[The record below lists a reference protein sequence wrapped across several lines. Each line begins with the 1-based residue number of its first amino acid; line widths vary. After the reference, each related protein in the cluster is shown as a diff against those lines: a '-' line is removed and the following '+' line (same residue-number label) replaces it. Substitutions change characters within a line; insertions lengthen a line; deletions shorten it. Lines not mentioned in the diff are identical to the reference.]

1 MVASSPSTP
10 WIIPPPQRFDAPL
23 RLFCFPPAGAG
34 AFLFRPWLTYSSAEI
49 EIFAIQLP
57 GREHRLKEPCFTQ
70 LEPLIQALTEA
81 VIPTLEQGKFA
92 FFGHSMGALIA
103 FELTRELRR
112 QGSVLPEHLFV
123 CGRRAP
129 QIPID
134 HPLYPESDSILIEA
148 LRQYGGTPEAVLQNA
163 DLMELFLPIFR
174 SDLRVNEKYQYQSKI
189 PLELPITMFGAMN
202 DSVATPE
209 QFEQWKEHTSA
220 RFDLQLFEGGHMF
233 FKDDPRLLLKPIFEQ
248 LNCHIKSG

>member
-1 MVASSPSTP
+1 MVASPPSTP

-34 AFLFRPWLTYSSAEI
+34 AFLFRPWLTYSSTEI

-70 LEPLIQALTEA
+70 LEPLIKALTEA

-112 QGSVLPEHLFV
+112 QGGVLPEHLFL

-134 HPLYPESDSILIEA
+134 NPLYPQPDAKLIEA
-148 LRQYGGTPEAVLQNA
+148 LRQYGGTPEAVLQNV

-174 SDLRVNEKYQYQSKI
+174 SDLILNEKYQYRSQS
-189 PLELPITMFGAMN
+189 PFDLPITMFGAIN
-202 DSVATPE
+202 DPVATPD
-209 QFEQWKEHTSA
+209 QFEQWNEHTSA
-220 RFDLQLFEGGHMF
+220 RFNLQLFEGGHMF
-233 FKDDPRLLLKPIFEQ
+233 FKDDPKLLLKPISEQ
-248 LNCHIKSG
+248 LHCSL

>member
-1 MVASSPSTP
+1 MVASRPSNP
-10 WIIPPPQRFDAPL
+10 WIIAPPKPFEAPL

-49 EIFAIQLP
+49 ELFAIQLP
-57 GREHRLKEPCFTQ
+57 GREHRLKEPCFTE
-70 LEPLIQALTEA
+70 LEPLIKSLTEA
-81 VIPTLEQGKFA
+81 IIPDLESEKFA

-134 HPLYPESDSILIEA
+134 HPLHTQPDSILIEA
-148 LRQYGGTPEAVLQNA
+148 LRQYGGTPEAVLQNE

-174 SDLRVNEKYQYQSKI
+174 SDLRVNETYQYLSEP
-189 PLELPITMFGAMN
+189 PLDLPIAMFGGMN
-202 DSVATPE
+202 DPVATPE
-209 QFEQWKEHTSA
+209 QFEQWNQQTSET
-220 RFDLQLFEGGHMF
+220 FELEWFHGGHMF
-233 FKDDPRLLLKPIFEQ
+233 FKDTPDLLLKRIVTR
-248 LNCHIKSG
+248 LGCNL

>member
-1 MVASSPSTP
+1 MVASYPSTP

-34 AFLFRPWLTYSSAEI
+34 ALFFRPWLTYSSSDI
-49 EIFAIQLP
+49 ELFVIQLP
-57 GREHRLKEPCFTQ
+57 GREHRLKEPCFTD
-70 LEPLIQALTEA
+70 LEPLIKALTEA
-81 VIPTLEQGKFA
+81 IIPSLEPGKFA

-112 QGSVLPEHLFV
+112 QGCSLPEYLFV

-134 HPLYPESDSILIEA
+134 NPLYLQSDAILIEA
-148 LRQYGGTPEAVLQNA
+148 LRQYGGTPDAVLQNS

-174 SDLRVNEKYQYQSKI
+174 ADLKVNENYQYQSEP
-189 PLELPITMFGAMN
+189 PLELPIAMFGAIN
-202 DSVATPE
+202 DPVATAE
-209 QFEQWKEHTSA
+209 QFEQWKQQTSA

-233 FKDDPRLLLKPIFEQ
+233 FKDDPELLLKPIFER
-248 LNCHIKSG
+248 L